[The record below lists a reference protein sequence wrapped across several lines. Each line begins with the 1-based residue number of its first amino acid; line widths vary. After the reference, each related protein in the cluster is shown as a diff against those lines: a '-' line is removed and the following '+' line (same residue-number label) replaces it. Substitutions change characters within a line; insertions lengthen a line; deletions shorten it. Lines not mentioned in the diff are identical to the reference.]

1 MPNPQNDR
9 FPIESLLSARR
20 LVSPQLCEDRIYFAS
35 DFSGVISLYRI
46 ERDGS
51 IPEPLLPA
59 GLALQN
65 PHLLEGTYLFHVLPK
80 LQKILVMIDNNGD
93 ENYQPC
99 FVPLDGG
106 IPEPIFGDK
115 YRGEQM
121 LCMDVDSRQNFAY
134 FRRDDRKTPDIEC
147 LQVKLDKMDVKSLG
161 KSIYGNNF
169 MAANRDHSHVIT
181 ADSYTAADDVLF
193 HWRDNGNERQ
203 LLFGTPLEKR
213 VPSQEVKLTGFNT
226 ASFTDGD
233 SGLVIKTTLFRDA
246 GGLAYFSLANPGEPT
261 EVPILDLKHTGQ
273 GELVG
278 ARHVDGDEFLLEYN
292 IDGCSWLYQAQL
304 HKKRTLNMEAKNAI
318 CGLPSLSN
326 GVLQGYE
333 FELGDRKQKSP
344 EYVFSFTKATTPSQL
359 YLFSPDASRKI
370 EKQLRVLS
378 NERIL
383 GIDRKYLSEGEDAS
397 YKTFDGLRVSARLYM
412 PSKDLGIEG
421 PRPLVMYVH
430 GGPQSQER
438 PDFTWFSMPLIQY
451 LTLNGF
457 AVFVPNVRGSTGYGL
472 KYMKM
477 VDRDWGGND
486 RLDQIEGLKMLEKD
500 PRVDSS
506 RRAVV
511 GRSYGGYMTLT
522 LVSRHPELW
531 KAGCD
536 MFGPYDLIGF
546 LNSLPETWKTA
557 FYLSLGHPDKDN
569 DFLLERSP
577 KTYFDDISC
586 PMLIIQGKND
596 PRVVKAETDKVV
608 EQLRARKLEVEYLTF
623 EDEGHDVLKF
633 KNRVTCYTKIADFF
647 RRHLMEGQ
655 N

>member
-1 MPNPQNDR
+1 LSKPEKNR
-9 FPIESLLSARR
+9 FSIESLLSARR
-20 LVSPQLCEDRIYFAS
+20 LVSPQLFGDRIYFVS
-35 DFSGVISLYRI
+35 DMSGVISLYAM
-46 ERDGS
+46 DKGGS

-65 PHLLEGTYLFHVLPK
+65 PHLLEGTYLFRVLPQ

-99 FVPLDGG
+99 FAPLDGG

-115 YRGEQM
+115 HQGEQM
-121 LCMDVDSRQNFAY
+121 LCMDVDIKQSIAY
-134 FRRDDRKTPDIEC
+134 FRRDDRKTPDVEC
-147 LQVKLDKMDVKSLG
+147 LQVRLDKMTVKSLG

-169 MAANRDHSHVIT
+169 MAANKDHSHVIT
-181 ADSYTAADDVLF
+181 ADSYTAFDDVLF
-193 HWRDNGNERQ
+193 HWRNDGNERQ
-203 LLFGTPLEKR
+203 LLFGTPIEKR
-213 VPSQEVKLTGFNT
+213 VSSQPVKLTGFNT
-226 ASFTDGD
+226 ASFINND
-233 SGLVIKTTLFRDA
+233 SGLVIKTTLFSDA
-246 GGLAYFSLANPGEPT
+246 GGLAYVSLENSSEPT
-261 EVPILDLKHTGQ
+261 EVPISGLKHTGQ

-304 HKKRTLNMEAKNAI
+304 HKRRTLNMEAKNVI
-318 CGLPSLSN
+318 CGLPPVSN

-333 FELGDRKQKSP
+333 FELSDRKQKSRA
-344 EYVFSFTKATTPSQL
+344 EHVFSFTKATTPSQL
-359 YLFSPDASRKI
+359 YLFNSDASQKR
-370 EKQLRVLS
+370 EEQLKVLS

-383 GIDRKYLSEGEDAS
+383 GIDRKHLSEGEDAS
-397 YKTFDGLRVSARLYM
+397 YTTSDGLRVSARLYL
-412 PSKDLGIEG
+412 PSKDLGFEG
-421 PRPLVMYVH
+421 PRPLVLYVH

-477 VDRDWGGND
+477 VDRDWGGKD
-486 RLDQIEGLKMLEKD
+486 RLDQIDGLKTLERD

-546 LNSLPETWKTA
+546 MNSLPETWKTQ
-557 FYLSLGHPDKDN
+557 FYLELGHPDKDN
-569 DFLLERSP
+569 DLLLERSP

-608 EQLRARKLEVEYLTF
+608 EELRARKLEVEYLAF

-633 KNRVTCYTKIADFF
+633 KNRVTCYTKIVDFF
-647 RRHLMEGQ
+647 RRHLMGE
-655 N
+655 

>member
-1 MPNPQNDR
+1 MSKPDSAR
-9 FPIESLLSARR
+9 FSIESILSARR
-20 LVSPQLCEDRIYFAS
+20 LVSPQLCEDKIYFAS

-46 ERDGS
+46 ERNGS

-65 PHLLEGTYLFHVLPK
+65 PHLLEGTYLFRVLPK
-80 LQKILVMIDNNGD
+80 LKKILVMIDNNGD

-99 FVPLDGG
+99 FIPVEGG
-106 IPEPIFGDK
+106 IPELIFGDK
-115 YRGEQM
+115 YQGEQM
-121 LCMDVDSRQNFAY
+121 LFMDADVRQNVAY

-147 LQVKLDKMDVKSLG
+147 LQVKLDKMNVRSLG
-161 KSIYGNNF
+161 KSIYGNTF
-169 MAANRDHSHVIT
+169 MAANGDHSHIVT
-181 ADSYTAADDVLF
+181 VDSYTAFDDVLF
-193 HWRDNGNERQ
+193 HWQDNGNERE
-203 LLFGTPLEKR
+203 LLFGAPLEKR
-213 VPSQEVKLTGFNT
+213 VPSEPVKLTGFNT
-226 ASFTDGD
+226 ASFTEGD
-233 SGLVIKTTLFRDA
+233 KGLVIKTTLFSDT
-246 GGLAYFSLANPGEPT
+246 GSLAYISFENPGEPI
-261 EVPILDLKHTGQ
+261 EIPISGVKHEGL

-278 ARHVDGDEFLLEYN
+278 ARHADEDEFLLEYN

-304 HKKRTLNMEAKNAI
+304 HKKKTMSMEVKNVI
-318 CGLPSLSN
+318 CGLEPMSN
-326 GVLQGYE
+326 GVLQGFE
-333 FELGDRKQKSP
+333 FELGDRRKKTLA
-344 EYVFSFTKATTPSQL
+344 EYAFSFTKATTPSQL
-359 YLFSPDASRKI
+359 YLFNPDPSQKR

-397 YKTFDGLRVSARLYM
+397 YTTFDGLRVSARLYL
-412 PSKDLGIEG
+412 PSKDLGFEG
-421 PRPLVMYVH
+421 PRPLVHYVH

-477 VDRDWGGND
+477 VDLDWGGKD
-486 RLDQIEGLKMLEKD
+486 RLDQIEGLKVLEKD
-500 PRVDSS
+500 PRIDSS

-546 LNSLPETWKTA
+546 LNSLPETWKTS
-557 FYLSLGHPDKDN
+557 FYLTLGYPDKDR

-577 KTYFDDISC
+577 KTYFDDITC

-596 PRVVKAETDKVV
+596 PRVVKSETDKIV
-608 EQLRARKLEVEYLTF
+608 EQLRSRNLEVEYLAF
-623 EDEGHDVLKF
+623 DDEGHDVLKF
-633 KNRVTCYTKIADFF
+633 KNRVTCYNEIIDFF
-647 RRHLMEGQ
+647 RKHLMNE
-655 N
+655 